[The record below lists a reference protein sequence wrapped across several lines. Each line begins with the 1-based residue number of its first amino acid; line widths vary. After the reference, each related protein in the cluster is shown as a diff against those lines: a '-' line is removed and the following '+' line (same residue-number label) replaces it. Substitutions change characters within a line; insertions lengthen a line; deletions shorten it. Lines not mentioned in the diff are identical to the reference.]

1 MPYLRQL
8 RIVLIK
14 RLPPLRYL
22 TSTRWNE
29 WITLPIKIR
38 DLPQSAQLVFT
49 LWDLYSPRR
58 YTPVGGTTF
67 RLFTQAK
74 CVRRCRRGCNVLYVI
89 LTVLVNHICM
99 LNLLGRIGR
108 AG

>member
-1 MPYLRQL
+1 MPCLRH
-8 RIVLIK
+8 RPSVLTE
-14 RLPPLRYL
+14 RLPLL
-22 TSTRWNE
+22 SCLASTRWNE

-38 DLPQSAQLVFT
+38 DLPQSSQLVFT

-74 CVRRCRRGCNVLYVI
+74 SGRRDRSGCSALGVALTTLPIMFACCVC
-89 LTVLVNHICM
+89 
-99 LNLLGRIGR
+99 
-108 AG
+108 